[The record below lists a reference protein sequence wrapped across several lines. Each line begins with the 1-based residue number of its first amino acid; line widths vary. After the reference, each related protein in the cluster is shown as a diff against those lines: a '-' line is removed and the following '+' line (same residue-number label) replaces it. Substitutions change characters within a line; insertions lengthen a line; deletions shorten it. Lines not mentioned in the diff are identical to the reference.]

1 MRNKAN
7 LLRGHGRPLPR
18 PPALTPGLPNAIH
31 RVWGPLPPAGRL
43 RGRLCKTNPISGG
56 AGWDEAPGPWDTGQT
71 CKTNPI
77 WLVGGGSG
85 GRNARNEPNFRRPRY
100 PLFPYSTVPAFQS
113 DADRAKRSQF
123 RRGRMGRDGG
133 SGTRGEHAKRTQFG
147 WPAAAPEGA
156 MRKTNPICRV
166 GWGPGDGNVR
176 NEPNFRPSGG
186 PDGPGIRHRMPAP
199 PHGSG
204 HRTIPLPGPRSW
216 SKLPIGSGRR

>member
-77 WLVGGGSG
+77 
-85 GRNARNEPNFRRPRY
+85 
-100 PLFPYSTVPAFQS
+100 
-113 DADRAKRSQF
+113 
-123 RRGRMGRDGG
+123 
-133 SGTRGEHAKRTQFG
+133 
-147 WPAAAPEGA
+147 
-156 MRKTNPICRV
+156 CRV
-166 GWGPGDGNVR
+166 GWGTGDRKVR

-204 HRTIPLPGPRSW
+204 HRTTRCLGHRHGVDSVWNTGFSRIEQDRLKAVLGSQTRFIAFGHPLRTADADDGID
-216 SKLPIGSGRR
+216 L